1 MQENFFKHL
10 EQLARLTAKLSAHEA
25 ARNHKVHVHQTH
37 LTFGSAAILQV
48 NRSNVTSLQ
57 F

>member
-48 NRSNVTSLQ
+48 NRSNVTSFQ